1 MTMSISPLSTT
12 HTERIGAFVRR
23 RRSCGHRTGQWA
35 QILTT
40 TTAREHEYFVAIYD
54 DGDTELFPADAPDGH
69 YEFGPSPTSWK
80 PRLGIPTTS

>member
-1 MTMSISPLSTT
+1 MPMTMSAFSTT
-12 HTERIGAFVRR
+12 SAERVGAFVRR

-40 TTAREHEYFVAIYD
+40 ASAREQAHFLVIYD
-54 DGDTELFPADAPDGH
+54 DGDTELLLVDAHDGH